1 AVILLKLLQA
11 LKPTASRLMK
21 EDWIAKRI
29 GLLCLSCNDEIL
41 IPNLHF
47 AELAL
52 GALASLG

>member
-1 AVILLKLLQA
+1 MLLKLPQA
-11 LKPTASRLMK
+11 LKPIANTPMK
-21 EDWIAKRI
+21 EDWITERI
-29 GLLCLSCNDEIL
+29 GLLCLSCNDEML